1 MKALVTGSAG
11 FVGRHL
17 IDHLEEHD
25 DEVSGTDIS
34 TGGPNLLD
42 LEGLVELFK
51 ETGPEVIFHLAG
63 QADISTS
70 WEKPLETFKSNA
82 EGTINVLTAAR
93 ESNIEKVVTVTS
105 ADVYGHV
112 ASNEMPIT
120 EERSLAPVSPYAASK
135 AAADLIALQAFNGY
149 DQNVIRIRAFNH
161 FGPGQSEN
169 FVSAAIACRVARNE
183 LSGEKIVKIG
193 NLEAKRD
200 FTDVRDVVAAYR
212 MLSLSGKPGEAYNV
226 CSGSATSIKEIAEK
240 IVDLAEHEME
250 FEIDEKLFRPVEV
263 EELFGDSTKLIETT
277 GWKPEFSLEDTL
289 NDLLEFWRVQVLL
302 ERQAE

>member
-1 MKALVTGSAG
+1 M
-11 FVGRHL
+11 
-17 IDHLEEHD
+17 
-25 DEVSGTDIS
+25 
-34 TGGPNLLD
+34 
-42 LEGLVELFK
+42 
-51 ETGPEVIFHLAG
+51 
-63 QADISTS
+63 
-70 WEKPLETFKSNA
+70 
-82 EGTINVLTAAR
+82 
-93 ESNIEKVVTVTS
+93 
-105 ADVYGHV
+105 
-112 ASNEMPIT
+112 
-120 EERSLAPVSPYAASK
+120 
-135 AAADLIALQAFNGY
+135 
-149 DQNVIRIRAFNH
+149 
-161 FGPGQSEN
+161 
-169 FVSAAIACRVARNE
+169 
-183 LSGEKIVKIG
+183 KIG